1 VIKMVKKNY
10 NFSFEE
16 GKKYAKAFATNLPV
30 SLKFAVEL
38 CRELKGKKLNKAEK
52 YLQDIIEFKR
62 YLPLRKYNTKV
73 GHRKGNAT
81 SFTKSGRYPVKL
93 CKAVLK
99 LFKSVKANADY
110 IGLNMEKLQI
120 EHMFASKGFRRY
132 SHQKQGRIAGKI
144 HRKKS
149 THIEVV
155 VSEAA

>member
-1 VIKMVKKNY
+1 MVKKDY
-10 NFSFEE
+10 NFNFQE

-30 SLKFAVEL
+30 SLKYSVEL
-38 CRELKGKKLNKAEK
+38 CRELKGMKLNKAEK

-62 YLPLRKYNTKV
+62 YLPLRKYHTKV
-73 GHRKGNAT
+73 AHRKGKAV

-110 IGLNMEKLQI
+110 LGLDVEKLRI
-120 EHMFASKGFRRY
+120 LHMFASQGFRRY

-155 VSEAA
+155 VGEAA